1 MIRINQ
7 IKLPP
12 VCEDEEAE
20 LRKKAAR
27 LLRVNPAAFLSFS
40 IVRKSLDARKKPEIY
55 AVYTV
60 DVKME
65 EEQAVFRKIR
75 GRNGQIQ
82 TVN

>member
-40 IVRKSLDARKKPEIY
+40 IVRKNLDSRKKPG
-55 AVYTV
+55 
-60 DVKME
+60 
-65 EEQAVFRKIR
+65 F
-75 GRNGQIQ
+75 
-82 TVN
+82 